1 MKSRSIVRSVQVKCD
16 EANRK
21 DFQGTGGGGGSL
33 IVKINVI
40 IQVPFWASGFEK
52 GPRII
57 KGELLSPTP

>member
-52 GPRII
+52 GP
-57 KGELLSPTP
+57 GL